1 MLFPFQFLYLKAECG
16 ISSYC
21 DFVKRLA
28 RAVLVM
34 NGWRAADCKHTCTV
48 KWWRIASSFVF
59 TQGHSERAWGP
70 GSMEQGE
77 RRERCSWVKW
87 REWGMPLLSFSI
99 LLSFPQWADLLL
111 ITRLD
116 SRSGATSPRL
126 KLKAGSQQ
134 MSKSV
139 YVHVYKMCLSIYTHR
154 SNDIRFQK

>member
-1 MLFPFQFLYLKAECG
+1 MLFLYLKAECG
-16 ISSYC
+16 MSSYC

-59 TQGHSERAWGP
+59 TQGHSERAWGQ

-87 REWGMPLLSFSI
+87 RVGHAFVVLFYSSSVLSLVGWFAIDYQAGLQVQSYI
-99 LLSFPQWADLLL
+99 F
-111 ITRLD
+111 
-116 SRSGATSPRL
+116 
-126 KLKAGSQQ
+126 KAGSQQ

-154 SNDIRFQK
+154 SNDIHFQK